1 MNMDNIVQR
10 EQDYFRVMKH
20 RVSNIKTMNEYMQLD
35 ESNLEKWLQ
44 VYPDGAT
51 EDDIWELAEDD
62 ELYEELAS
70 RYFKAVNNYRL

>member
-35 ESNLEKWLQ
+35 ETNLETW
-44 VYPDGAT
+44 
-51 EDDIWELAEDD
+51 
-62 ELYEELAS
+62 
-70 RYFKAVNNYRL
+70 